1 MLVTLAGDLHHY
13 RRHESTG
20 NLTTHKITAGGGGSF
35 LHPTHGQKVD
45 QIDVGSK
52 DGLAQ
57 FVQKAEFPECQKS
70 KKLAFKNILFPLIN
84 PRFGLVTGFAYL
96 MVAWVLHGE
105 LREYFQAIPIRL
117 GNIPEICLI
126 TLRELAKDPSGIAW
140 VAAIFL
146 GFVFFTDTHKKV
158 FKYAA
163 GSFHASSHLFINLM
177 IGWFITRTVIHSFSL
192 PPESLSQMTVSGLG
206 VFLSGYI
213 LGSLVM
219 GLYLLVSLSLFGR
232 HSNEAFSSLKIQD
245 YKNFLRL
252 HIDSNGRL
260 TIYPFGIRCV
270 PREWVAAQNP
280 GNDDPKLV
288 PKGKKGIE
296 VCLIEEPIEVA

>member
-1 MLVTLAGDLHHY
+1 MPAYADSCTNALAGDLHHY
-13 RRHESTG
+13 HRHESTG

-35 LHPTHGQKVD
+35 LHPTHGQRVD

-52 DGLAQ
+52 DGLTQ
-57 FVQKAEFPECQKS
+57 FVQKAEFPECQTS

-84 PRFGLVTGFAYL
+84 PRFGLVTGLAYL

-105 LREYFQAIPIRL
+105 LSEYFQAIPIRL

-163 GSFHASSHLFINLM
+163 GSFHAFSHLFINLM

-192 PPESLSQMTVSGLG
+192 PPETLSQMTVSGLG
-206 VFLSGYI
+206 VFLGGYFF
-213 LGSLVM
+213 GSLVM
-219 GLYLLVSLSLFGR
+219 GLYLFVSLNLLGR

-252 HIDSNGRL
+252 HIDSNGKL

-280 GNDDPKLV
+280 GKNDPKLV
-288 PKGKKGIE
+288 PKGKKDDRG
-296 VCLIEEPIEVA
+296 LSH